1 MLNAERVVGSLVLVK
16 AVEVLLRGPV
26 ALPDLVW
33 AAVLALWVAAGFA
46 LLAGPA
52 TATRARL
59 CWCAVVL
66 GGIGIAV
73 DFPAELRWQHLVLL
87 IGVALPALVARN
99 VAERLLLWRVQL
111 SALYGVAALAK
122 LNESFLGGD
131 VLAGA
136 VVVAPAWSA
145 LLAPPPTLLL
155 VLAGV
160 ALVLTET
167 TLAVAPW
174 VVRLRVPGTVVAAG
188 FHGATLV
195 LVSTDPL
202 VALRLVVFGGTAVLL
217 HAGCAG
223 LLPADGRQPPA
234 ADGLGLA
241 FLPPCRLEDVVP
253 AGEGDGNGERA
264 AGELCGG
271 SDGAGSGE

>member
-1 MLNAERVVGSLVLVK
+1 MLTAERVMGALVLVK
-16 AVEVLLRGPV
+16 AVDVLLRGPV
-26 ALPDLVW
+26 ALPGLVW
-33 AAVLALWVAAGFA
+33 AAVLAIWVAAGLV
-46 LLAGPA
+46 LLAGP
-52 TATRARL
+52 TTVSRARL

-66 GGIGIAV
+66 SGIGIAV

-87 IGVALPALVARN
+87 IGVALAARVTSD

-136 VVVAPAWSA
+136 VVAAPAWSA

-160 ALVLTET
+160 ALILTET
-167 TLAVAPW
+167 CLAITPW
-174 VVRLRVPGTVVAAG
+174 VARLRVPGTVVAAG

-202 VALRLVVFGGTAVLL
+202 VGLRLVVFGGTAVLL
-217 HAGCAG
+217 HAACAG
-223 LLPADGRQPPA
+223 LLPAGGRQPTA
-234 ADGLGLA
+234 ADGLGL
-241 FLPPCRLEDVVP
+241 LPPFRLEDVVP
-253 AGEGDGNGERA
+253 AGEGDGEGERA
-264 AGELCGG
+264 AGGLSRG
-271 SDGAGSGE
+271 SDGGGGE